1 MKHVLFA
8 LVLAACTSDPA
19 SARTPHGCA
28 PPAATPAPIVAPA
41 TLEISKHGVVLG
53 YLVIS
58 RGKVGTLTIGDRH
71 TPDALELQARWH
83 RIETGEQRVQVEVHE
98 ITPHGGRG
106 ALATRFYQPNADD
119 YVTGVR
125 LWLTWEQGSD
135 DGYDVK

>member
-8 LVLAACTSDPA
+8 LAIAACTADPA
-19 SARTPHGCA
+19 SARKPHDA
-28 PPAATPAPIVAPA
+28 PAAVAPT

-53 YLVIS
+53 SLVIS

-71 TPDALELQARWH
+71 TPDALELQTRWH
-83 RIETGEQRVQVEVHE
+83 GVETGEQRIEVEIHE
-98 ITPHGGRG
+98 TTPEGGRG
-106 ALATRFYQPNADD
+106 ALATRFYQPKADD

-125 LWLTWEQGSD
+125 LWLTWEQGE